1 MKTKEELMA
10 IKEEVVQVKG
20 KLAALT
26 EEEMAQVV
34 GGVED
39 ELLAKYLKGIGS
51 KVGDLLVDHGSGCEL
66 PLDSTCD
73 YDKAEDLLIVKREKD
88 QADVKPTME
97 SLYEK

>member
-26 EEEMAQVV
+26 EEEMAQLF
-34 GGVED
+34 GGAAD
-39 ELLAKYLKGIGS
+39 EKLARYLRNIGP
-51 KVGDLLVDHGSGCEL
+51 KKGDLLVDHGTGTQL
-66 PLDSTCD
+66 TLDSTCE
-73 YDKAEDLLIVKREKD
+73 YDKAESLLIVKRDKD
-88 QADVKPTME
+88 QTDVKPMME

>member
-51 KVGDLLVDHGSGCEL
+51 KVGDLLVDHGSGSEL
-66 PLDSTCD
+66 SLDSTCD
-73 YDKAEDLLIVKREKD
+73 YDKAENLLIIKREKD

>member
-39 ELLAKYLKGIGS
+39 ELLAKYLKKIVS
-51 KVGDLLVDHGSGCEL
+51 KVGDLLVDHGSGSEL
-66 PLDSTCD
+66 TLDSTCD
-73 YDKAEDLLIVKREKD
+73 YDKAENLLIVKREKD
-88 QADVKPTME
+88 QADVKQTME